1 MSQQSEEYAVFPTKK
16 SNDMEVMEAN
26 LCTDNIVNLKPKWD
40 FPCAGFQSSTTV
52 VQFTDF
58 A

>member
-26 LCTDNIVNLKPKWD
+26 LCTDNIVNLKPK
-40 FPCAGFQSSTTV
+40 
-52 VQFTDF
+52 
-58 A
+58 